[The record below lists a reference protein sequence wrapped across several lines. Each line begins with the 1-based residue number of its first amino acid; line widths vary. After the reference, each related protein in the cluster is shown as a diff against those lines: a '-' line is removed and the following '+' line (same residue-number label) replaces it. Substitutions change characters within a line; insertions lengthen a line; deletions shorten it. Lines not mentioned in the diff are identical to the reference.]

1 MRMPRLH
8 NPTTIRS
15 VEAAARDSAGVVS
28 LAALRAADVTRWQRE
43 AQVDARRW
51 VAVPRRGVLTTTGPP
66 YGETA
71 IRLALLQVGP
81 TAALGGVSALQWRGL
96 TGFDERRG
104 LHLWVR
110 KSGFKTRC
118 PGVVLHETRRWT
130 EDDVET
136 AGIRHSLPPAATV
149 QAALWA
155 VSARQASLLLTMTVQ
170 QGLVRVD
177 DLVEPF
183 SAVRR
188 HPYRAVLLGVLGD
201 VRGGAHSLNE
211 LDFARLC
218 RDHGL
223 PEPDRQ
229 RRRTTSQGRI
239 HLDVYW
245 DRYGVAVEVDGS
257 GHGVLTQAMS
267 DEIRSLDLQAAGDAA
282 VQVSS
287 VTLRADPAPFFAA
300 LARLLRARGWSS

>member
-1 MRMPRLH
+1 MCMPRLH
-8 NPTTIRS
+8 DPANLRS
-15 VEAAARDSAGVVS
+15 VEAAARDTAGVVS
-28 LAALRAADVTRWQRE
+28 LSTLRAADVTRGQRQ

-51 VAVPRRGVLTTTGPP
+51 VAVPRRGIVTTTGEP
-66 YGETA
+66 YGEA
-71 IRLALLQVGP
+71 ALRLALLQVGP
-81 TAALGGVSALQWRGL
+81 TAALGGVTAREWCGL
-96 TGFDERRG
+96 TGFAEERG

-110 KSGFKTRC
+110 KSGFKTRR
-118 PGVVLHETRRWT
+118 PGIVLHETRRWS

-136 AGIRHSLPPAATV
+136 TGIRRSRPPAATL

-155 VSARQASLLLTMTVQ
+155 RSARQASLLLTMAVQ
-170 QGLVRVD
+170 QRVVRAD

-229 RRRTTSQGRI
+229 TRRTTSQGRI

-267 DEIRSLDLQAAGDAA
+267 DEIRSLDLQATGDAA

-300 LARLLRARGWSS
+300 LARLLRARGWSA

>member
-1 MRMPRLH
+1 MPRRHDPL
-8 NPTTIRS
+8 NLRS
-15 VEAAARDSAGVVS
+15 VEAQAATTAGVVS
-28 LAALRAADVTRWQRE
+28 LSALRAANITRWQRE
-43 AQVDARRW
+43 AQVGARRW
-51 VAVPRRGVLTTTGPP
+51 VAVSRRGIVTTTGVPH
-66 YGETA
+66 GEAA
-71 IRLALLQVGP
+71 IRISLLRVGP
-81 TAALGGVSALQWRGL
+81 TAALGGVTALQWRGL

-130 EDDVET
+130 EDDVDS
-136 AGIRHSLPPAATV
+136 AGIRHSHPTAATV

-155 VSARQASLLLTMTVQ
+155 GSARQATLLLTMAVQ
-170 QGLVRVD
+170 QRIVRAD
-177 DLVEPF
+177 DLVDPF

-188 HPYRAVLLGVLGD
+188 HPYRAVLLAVLGD
-201 VRGGAHSLNE
+201 VRGGVHSLNE
-211 LDFARLC
+211 LDFARMC

-229 RRRTTSQGRI
+229 VRRQSSQGRV

-245 DRYGVAVEVDGS
+245 DRFGVAVEVDGA

-287 VTLRADPAPFFAA
+287 VTLRIAPAPFFAA
-300 LARLLRARGWSS
+300 LARLLRARGWGG